1 MGLLRRA
8 RRHNTPLIDR
18 RALVIGGSGGIGAA
32 VSVQLAGAGATVVC
46 HGGHNRQRAAAT
58 VQAIERTGGT
68 ASAVVQPLDSPGE
81 VAELLHDARPIDIL
95 VVAFGPVHYGP
106 IATTNAAAWTRM
118 VRLNL
123 ELPGLATALAL
134 PGMIERHYG
143 RIVYFGGPGCDAIR
157 GYTRIGAYATAKIGL
172 GVLAKSVAVQAA
184 AHNVAAN
191 VIAPGYVATEYLS
204 ERERATYR
212 KRSPIG
218 RPITPEALARF
229 TLPLITQID
238 PDVNG
243 AVVAF
248 DQGRS

>member
-1 MGLLRRA
+1 MGLLHRA
-8 RRHNTPLIDR
+8 KQQHKSLAGR

-32 VSVQLAGAGATVVC
+32 VSVQLGGAGAVVVC
-46 HGGHNRQRAAAT
+46 HGGHSRQRVTTT
-58 VQAIERTGGT
+58 VRVIESTGGT
-68 ASAVVQPLDSPGE
+68 ASGVVRPLSSAAD
-81 VAELLHDARPIDIL
+81 VAGLLGDVAPIDIL

-106 IATTNAAAWTRM
+106 ITATSAEAWSRM
-118 VRLNL
+118 TRLNL

-134 PGMIERHYG
+134 PSMIERRYG
-143 RIVYFGGPGCDAIR
+143 RIVYLGGPGSDAIR
-157 GYTRIGAYATAKIGL
+157 GYIRIGAYAAAKIGL
-172 GVLAKSVAVQAA
+172 GVLAKSVAAQAA

-204 ERERATYR
+204 ERERETDR

-218 RPITPEALARF
+218 RLILPEVLARF
-229 TLPLITQID
+229 MLPLITQID

-248 DQGRS
+248 DQGRA

>member
-8 RRHNTPLIDR
+8 RRQNTPLIDR

-32 VSVQLAGAGATVVC
+32 VSVQLAGAGAAVVC
-46 HGGHNRQRAAAT
+46 HGGHSRQRAAAT
-58 VQAIERTGGT
+58 VQTIESAGGT
-68 ASAVVQPLDSPGE
+68 ASAVVQPLNSPGD
-81 VAELLHDARPIDIL
+81 VAGLLQDVEPIDIL

-106 IATTNAAAWTRM
+106 IATTNAEAWARM

-134 PGMIERHYG
+134 PSMIERRYG
-143 RIVYFGGPGCDAIR
+143 RIVYFGGPGCDAVR
-157 GYTRIGAYATAKIGL
+157 GYTQIGAYTTAKIGL

-204 ERERATYR
+204 ERERATYQ

-218 RPITPEALARF
+218 RLILPTALARF

-248 DQGRS
+248 DQGRA